1 MSMIIPPKEI
11 INNVRFKNNTVILVG
26 EVTEEQRRI
35 FAKFKETVDKEH
47 KSRFEDA

>member
-11 INNVRFKNNTVILVG
+11 INNVRFRNNTVILVG

-35 FAKFKETVDKEH
+35 FSEFKKKVDKEN